1 MCARRVLFSAKD
13 SGLKHERGQF
23 DQFDIVGD
31 FKVDPTNLWAIWA
44 IGGAI
49 QTIGDYRPI
58 LEFVEVSTVR
68 DSCPDFKVVVRGP
81 VNLKDI

>member
-1 MCARRVLFSAKD
+1 MK
-13 SGLKHERGQF
+13 
-23 DQFDIVGD
+23 GD
-31 FKVDPTNLWAIWA
+31 FKVEPTNLWPILA
-44 IGGAI
+44 AI

-58 LEFVEVSTVR
+58 LEFVEVATVR

>member
-1 MCARRVLFSAKD
+1 MQES
-13 SGLKHERGQF
+13 
-23 DQFDIVGD
+23 
-31 FKVDPTNLWAIWA
+31 

-58 LEFVEVSTVR
+58 LEFVDVATVR